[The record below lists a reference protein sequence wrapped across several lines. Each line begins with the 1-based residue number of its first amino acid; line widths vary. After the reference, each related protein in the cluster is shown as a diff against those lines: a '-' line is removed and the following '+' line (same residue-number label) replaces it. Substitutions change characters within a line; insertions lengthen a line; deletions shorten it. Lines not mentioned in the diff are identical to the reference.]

1 MKKKMIKV
9 EKNIAGRPLK
19 IESGQ
24 IARQAG
30 GSVMISYGETLI
42 LATVCCS
49 NEPRE
54 GIDFLPMQ
62 VEYREKHYAGGK
74 IPGGFFKRE
83 AKPTDAEVLTSRLT
97 DRPIRPLIPKN
108 YRHELQIMLTT
119 MSYDGINT
127 PDVVAAIGASA
138 ALLLSPVP
146 FDGPIA
152 SVKVGL
158 IDGEYVLN
166 PTFEQMESSNL
177 DLMVTGKKDKICMI
191 EGGSNFV
198 PEKTILEALD
208 VAMEGINDIVDLQM
222 EFSEHFDNSYEIVDT
237 KIITDEIEKSL
248 DDAYSAKIEKIFE
261 LDTKQARDDEYNAI
275 EKEALD
281 PFVEDEVM
289 YPEVKSHI
297 KNMFKNAVRK
307 TVLDKKVRVDGRGLE
322 DIRDISIVPTILPR
336 VHGSALFT
344 RGETQSIAALTLGS
358 SRDEQIIDSMSS
370 DYKKSFLLHYNFP
383 PYCVGETGRIGFT
396 NRREIGHGHLAER
409 SLKPILPSMEEFPY
423 TIRIVSEITESN
435 GSSSM
440 ASVCGG
446 SLAMMNAGVPI
457 KSHVAGIA
465 MGLIMEDED
474 NYAVLS
480 DILGTEDFL
489 GDMDFKVAG
498 TKDGISAIQL
508 DLKVPGLSM
517 DVLSNALEQAN
528 KGRLHILDEMNK
540 AIDKPNEISQ
550 YAPQIESFQIPK
562 DKIGALIGP
571 GGKNIKALQEGAECV
586 INIDDDGTVSVSAE
600 DKAKLDNAISQIKAV
615 VLDPE
620 VGTVFD
626 GKVTKILDFGAFVEF
641 APGREG
647 LVHISHLAWERVNK
661 VEDVLSEGD
670 KVKIKL
676 FEIDKQGR
684 LNFSIKLLTEKP
696 E

>member
-1 MKKKMIKV
+1 MIKV
-9 EKNIAGRPLK
+9 EKNIAGRLLK

-30 GSVMISYGETLI
+30 GSVFISYGDTAI

-49 NEPRE
+49 SEPRE

-119 MSYDGINT
+119 MSYDGVNT

-166 PTFEQMESSNL
+166 PTHEQMESSDL
-177 DLMVTGKKDKICMI
+177 DLMGTGKKDKICMI

-237 KIITDEIEKSL
+237 KILSDEIEKSL
-248 DDAYSAKIEKIFE
+248 DDAYAGKIEKIF
-261 LDTKQARDDEYNAI
+261 DMDSKQARDDEYNAI
-275 EKEALD
+275 AKEASE
-281 PFVEDEVM
+281 PFVDDEVI
-289 YPEVKSHI
+289 YPEVKNHI

-322 DIRDISIVPTILPR
+322 DVRDINIVPSILPR

-358 SRDEQIIDSMSS
+358 SRDEQIIDSMAS

-409 SLKPILPSMEEFPY
+409 SLKPILPSSEEFPY
-423 TIRIVSEITESN
+423 TVRIVSEITESN

-457 KSHVAGIA
+457 KEHVAGIA
-465 MGLIMEDED
+465 MGLITDGE

-480 DILGTEDFL
+480 DILGTEDFY

-540 AIDKPNEISQ
+540 AISAPNALSP
-550 YAPQIESFQIPK
+550 YAPQIESFKIDK
-562 DKIGALIGP
+562 EKIGALIGP

-586 INIDDDGTVSVSAE
+586 INIEDDGTVSVSAA
-600 DKAKLDNAISQIKAV
+600 DKEALDNAIVQIKAV
-615 VLDPE
+615 TQDPE
-620 VGTVFD
+620 VGSVFD

-647 LVHISHLAWERVNK
+647 LVHISQLAWERVNK
-661 VEDVLSEGD
+661 VEDVLSVGD
-670 KVKIKL
+670 AVKIKL

-684 LNFSIKLLTEKP
+684 LNFSMKLLTDKP
-696 E
+696 K

>member
-1 MKKKMIKV
+1 MIKV

-30 GSVMISYGETLI
+30 GSIFISYGETAI

-49 NEPRE
+49 SEPRE

-119 MSYDGINT
+119 MSYDGVNT

-166 PTFEQMESSNL
+166 PTHEQMESSDL

-198 PEKTILEALD
+198 PEKTILKALD
-208 VAMEGINDIVDLQM
+208 VAMDGINDIVDLQM
-222 EFSEHFDNSYEIVDT
+222 EFSEHFDNSYEVIDT
-237 KIITDEIEKSL
+237 KVITEDVEKSL
-248 DDAYSAKIEKIFE
+248 DDAYLSKMEKIFD
-261 LDTKQARDDEYNAI
+261 LDTKQARDDEFNAI
-275 EKEALD
+275 EKEALE
-281 PFVEDEVM
+281 PYLEDEEM
-289 YPEVKSHI
+289 YPEVKNHI
-297 KNMFKNAVRK
+297 KNMFKNTVRK

-322 DIRDISIVPTILPR
+322 DIRDISVVESILPR

-358 SRDEQIIDSMSS
+358 SRDEQIIDSMAS

-383 PYCVGETGRIGFT
+383 PYCVGEVGRIGFT

-409 SLKPILPSMEEFPY
+409 SLKPILPSSDEFPY
-423 TIRIVSEITESN
+423 TVRIVSEITESN

-457 KSHVAGIA
+457 KEHVAGIA
-465 MGLIMEDED
+465 MGLIMEDDD

-528 KGRLHILDEMNK
+528 KGRLHILGEMNK
-540 AIDKPNEISQ
+540 AIDKPNALSP
-550 YAPQIESFQIPK
+550 YAPQIESFKIDK

-571 GGKNIKALQEGAECV
+571 GGKNIKALQENAECV
-586 INIDDDGTVSVSAE
+586 INIEDDGTVSVSAE
-600 DKAKLDNAISQIKAV
+600 NKAKLDIAISQIKAV
-615 VLDPE
+615 VQDPE

-647 LVHISHLAWERVNK
+647 LVHISQLAWERVNK

-670 KVKIKL
+670 EVKIKL

>member
-1 MKKKMIKV
+1 MIKV

-30 GSVMISYGETLI
+30 GSVLISYGETSI

-49 NEPRE
+49 SEPRE
-54 GIDFLPMQ
+54 GVDFLPLQ

-97 DRPIRPLIPKN
+97 DRPIRPLIPKG
-108 YRHELQIMLTT
+108 YYHEIQLMLTT
-119 MSYDGINT
+119 MSYDHENT
-127 PDVVAAIGASA
+127 PDVMAAIGASA

-152 SVKVGL
+152 SVKIGL

-166 PTFEQMESSNL
+166 PTAEQMQSSDL

-198 PEKTILEALD
+198 PEKTILEALE
-208 VAMEGINDIVDLQM
+208 VALEGINDIVDLQM
-222 EFSEHFDNSYEIVDT
+222 EFSEHFDNSYEMTESKVLS
-237 KIITDEIEKSL
+237 DEIENKL
-248 DDAYSAKIEKIFE
+248 NEEYSSKIDE
-261 LDTKQARDDEYNAI
+261 LFDIGTKQERDDKYNEI
-275 EKEALD
+275 VKEASQ
-281 PFVEDEVM
+281 PFEEDEVLL
-289 YPEVKSHI
+289 PEVKAHM
-297 KNMFKNAVRK
+297 KLMFKNAVRK
-307 TVLDKKVRVDGRGLE
+307 TVLNKKVRVDGRGPE
-322 DIRDISIVPTILPR
+322 DIRDITIVPSLLPR
-336 VHGSALFT
+336 VHGSVLFT
-344 RGETQSIAALTLGS
+344 RGETQAIATTTLGS
-358 SRDEQIIDSMSS
+358 SRDEQIIDSMGEDS
-370 DYKKSFLLHYNFP
+370 KKSFMLHYNFP
-383 PYCVGETGRIGFT
+383 PYSVGEVGRIGFT
-396 NRREIGHGHLAER
+396 NRREVGHGHLAER
-409 SLKPILPSMEEFPY
+409 SLKPILPSNEEFPY
-423 TIRIVSEITESN
+423 TVRIVSEITESN

-446 SLAMMNAGVPI
+446 SLALMCAGVPI
-457 KSHVAGIA
+457 KEHVAGIA
-465 MGLIMEDED
+465 MGLITDGE

-480 DILGTEDFL
+480 DILGTEDFY

-540 AIDKPNEISQ
+540 AVDKPYPLSPF
-550 YAPQIESFQIPK
+550 APQIESFPIDK
-562 DKIGALIGP
+562 EKIGALIGP
-571 GGKNIKALQEGAECV
+571 GGKNIKALQEKADCV
-586 INIDDDGTVSVSAE
+586 VNIDDDGLVSVSAS
-600 DKAKLDNAISQIKAV
+600 DKEKLDNAISMIKAV
-615 VLDPE
+615 VQDPE

-647 LVHISHLAWERVNK
+647 LVHISQIAWERVNK
-661 VEDVLSEGD
+661 VDDVLSVGD
-670 KVKIKL
+670 EVKIKL

-696 E
+696 EK

>member
-49 NEPRE
+49 SEPRE

-119 MSYDGINT
+119 MSYDGTNT

-208 VAMEGINDIVDLQM
+208 VAMEGINEIVDLQM
-222 EFSEHFDNSYEIVDT
+222 EFSDHFDNSYEILDT
-237 KIITDEIEKSL
+237 KILTDELEKSL
-248 DDAYSAKIEKIFE
+248 EENYSEKIEKIFE
-261 LDTKQARDDEYNAI
+261 LDTKQARDDEFNAI
-275 EKEALD
+275 QKNALE
-281 PFVEDEVM
+281 PFVEDEVL
-289 YPEVKSHI
+289 YPEVKSYI
-297 KNMFKNAVRK
+297 KNMFKKTVRK

-322 DIRDISIVPTILPR
+322 DIRDINIVPSILPR

-358 SRDEQIIDSMSS
+358 SRDEQIIDSMAS

-409 SLKPILPSMEEFPY
+409 SLKPILPSLEEFPY

-457 KSHVAGIA
+457 KGHVAGIA
-465 MGLIMEDED
+465 MGLIMDDED

-540 AIDKPNEISQ
+540 AIDKPNALSP

-571 GGKNIKALQEGAECV
+571 GGKNIKALQENTGCV

-600 DKAKLDNAISQIKAV
+600 DKAKLDNAITQIKAV

>member
-1 MKKKMIKV
+1 MIKV

-30 GSVMISYGETLI
+30 GSVFITYGETAI

-49 NEPRE
+49 SEPRE

-208 VAMEGINDIVDLQM
+208 VAMDGINDIVDLQM

-237 KIITDEIEKSL
+237 KIITEEIENSL

-275 EKEALD
+275 EKEALE

-289 YPEVKSHI
+289 YPEVKTHM

-358 SRDEQIIDSMSS
+358 SRDEQIIDSMAS

-409 SLKPILPSMEEFPY
+409 SLKPILPSSEEFPY

-457 KSHVAGIA
+457 KGHVAGIA
-465 MGLIMEDED
+465 MGLIMEDEN

-540 AIDKPNEISQ
+540 AIDKPNALSP

-586 INIDDDGTVSVSAE
+586 INIEDDGTVSVSAE

>member
-1 MKKKMIKV
+1 MIKV

-30 GSVMISYGETLI
+30 GSVFISYGETAI

-49 NEPRE
+49 SEPRE

-119 MSYDGINT
+119 MSYDGVNT

-166 PTFEQMESSNL
+166 PTHEQMESSDL

-208 VAMEGINDIVDLQM
+208 VAMDGINDIVDLQM

-237 KIITDEIEKSL
+237 KVITEDVEKSL
-248 DDAYSAKIEKIFE
+248 DDAYLSKMEKIFD
-261 LDTKQARDDEYNAI
+261 LDTKQARDDEFNAI
-275 EKEALD
+275 EKEALE
-281 PFVEDEVM
+281 PYIEDEEM
-289 YPEVKSHI
+289 YPEVKNHI
-297 KNMFKNAVRK
+297 KNMFKNTVRK

-322 DIRDISIVPTILPR
+322 DIRDISVVESILPR

-358 SRDEQIIDSMSS
+358 SRDEQIIDSMAS

-409 SLKPILPSMEEFPY
+409 SLKPILPSSEEFPY
-423 TIRIVSEITESN
+423 TVRIVSEITESN

-457 KSHVAGIA
+457 KEHVAGIA
-465 MGLIMEDED
+465 MGLIMEDDD

-528 KGRLHILDEMNK
+528 KGRLHILGEMNK
-540 AIDKPNEISQ
+540 AIDKPNALSP
-550 YAPQIESFQIPK
+550 YAPQIESFKIDK

-571 GGKNIKALQEGAECV
+571 GGKNIKALQENAECV
-586 INIDDDGTVSVSAE
+586 INIEDDGTVSVSAE
-600 DKAKLDNAISQIKAV
+600 NKEKLDNAISQIKAV
-615 VLDPE
+615 VQDPE

-647 LVHISHLAWERVNK
+647 LVHISQLAWERVNK
-661 VEDVLSEGD
+661 VEAVLSVGD
-670 KVKIKL
+670 EVKIKL

>member
-1 MKKKMIKV
+1 MIKV

-30 GSVMISYGETLI
+30 GSVLISYGETSI

-49 NEPRE
+49 SEPRE
-54 GIDFLPMQ
+54 GVDFLPLQ

-97 DRPIRPLIPKN
+97 DRPIRPLIPKG
-108 YRHELQIMLTT
+108 YYHEIQLMLTT
-119 MSYDGINT
+119 MSYDHENT
-127 PDVVAAIGASA
+127 PDVMAAIGASA

-152 SVKVGL
+152 SVKIGL

-166 PTFEQMESSNL
+166 PTAEQMQSSDL

-198 PEKTILEALD
+198 PEKAILEALE
-208 VAMEGINDIVDLQM
+208 VALEGINDIVDLQM
-222 EFSEHFDNSYEIVDT
+222 EFSEHFDNSYEMTESKVLS
-237 KIITDEIEKSL
+237 DEIENKL
-248 DDAYSAKIEKIFE
+248 NEEYSSKIDE
-261 LDTKQARDDEYNAI
+261 LFDIGTKQERDDKYNEI
-275 EKEALD
+275 VKEASQ
-281 PFVEDEVM
+281 PFEEDEVLL
-289 YPEVKSHI
+289 PEVKAHM
-297 KNMFKNAVRK
+297 KLMFKNAVRK
-307 TVLDKKVRVDGRGLE
+307 TVLDKKVRVDGRGPE
-322 DIRDISIVPTILPR
+322 DIRDITIVPSLLPR
-336 VHGSALFT
+336 VHGSVLFT
-344 RGETQSIAALTLGS
+344 RGETQAIATTTLGS
-358 SRDEQIIDSMSS
+358 SRDEQIIDSMGEDS
-370 DYKKSFLLHYNFP
+370 KKSFMLHYNFP
-383 PYCVGETGRIGFT
+383 PYSVGEVGRIGFT
-396 NRREIGHGHLAER
+396 NRREVGHGHLAER
-409 SLKPILPSMEEFPY
+409 SLKPILPSNEEFPY
-423 TIRIVSEITESN
+423 TVRIVSEITESN

-446 SLAMMNAGVPI
+446 SLALMCAGVPI
-457 KSHVAGIA
+457 KEHVAGIA
-465 MGLIMEDED
+465 MGLITDGE

-480 DILGTEDFL
+480 DILGTEDFY

-540 AIDKPNEISQ
+540 AVDKPYPLSPF
-550 YAPQIESFQIPK
+550 APQIESFPIDK
-562 DKIGALIGP
+562 EKIGALIGP
-571 GGKNIKALQEGAECV
+571 GGKNIKALQEKADCV
-586 INIDDDGTVSVSAE
+586 VNIDDDGLVSVSAS
-600 DKAKLDNAISQIKAV
+600 DKEKLDNAISMIKAV
-615 VLDPE
+615 VQDPE

-647 LVHISHLAWERVNK
+647 LVHISQIAWERVNK
-661 VEDVLSEGD
+661 VDDVLSVGD
-670 KVKIKL
+670 EVKIKL

-696 E
+696 EK

>member
-1 MKKKMIKV
+1 MIKV
-9 EKNIAGRPLK
+9 EKNIAGRPLR

-30 GSVMISYGETLI
+30 GSVFISYGETAI

-49 NEPRE
+49 SEPRE

-119 MSYDGINT
+119 MSYDGVNT

-166 PTFEQMESSNL
+166 PTHEQMESSDL

-222 EFSEHFDNSYEIVDT
+222 EFSEYFDNSYEVVET
-237 KIITDEIEKSL
+237 KVLTDDVEKQL
-248 DDAYSAKIEKIFE
+248 NDAYEGKMEKIFD

-275 EKEALD
+275 EKEALE
-281 PFVEDEVM
+281 PFVDDELM

-307 TVLDKKVRVDGRGLE
+307 TVLDKKVRVDGRGLA
-322 DIRDISIVPTILPR
+322 DVRQISIVPSLLPR

-344 RGETQSIAALTLGS
+344 RGETQAIAALTLGS
-358 SRDEQIIDSMSS
+358 SRDEQIIDSMAS

-409 SLKPILPSMEEFPY
+409 SLKPILPSSEKFPY
-423 TIRIVSEITESN
+423 TVRIVSEITESN

-457 KSHVAGIA
+457 KEHVAGIA
-465 MGLIMEDED
+465 MGLIMDGD

-498 TKDGISAIQL
+498 TRDGISAIQL
-508 DLKVPGLSM
+508 DLKVPGLPM
-517 DVLSNALEQAN
+517 DILKNALGQAN
-528 KGRLHILDEMNK
+528 EGRLHILDEMNK
-540 AIDKPNEISQ
+540 AIDKPNALSPH
-550 YAPQIESFQIPK
+550 APQIESFQIPK

-600 DKAKLDNAISQIKAV
+600 DKAKLDNAITQIKAV

-626 GKVTKILDFGAFVEF
+626 GKVTKLLDFGAFVEF

-647 LVHISHLAWERVNK
+647 LVHISQLAWERVNK
-661 VEDVLSEGD
+661 VEDVLSVGD
-670 KVKIKL
+670 EVKIKL

-684 LNFSIKLLTEKP
+684 LNFSIKLLTDKP
-696 E
+696 EK

>member
-1 MKKKMIKV
+1 MIKV
-9 EKNIAGRPLK
+9 EKNIAGRPLR

-30 GSVMISYGETLI
+30 GSVFISYGETAI

-49 NEPRE
+49 SEPRE

-119 MSYDGINT
+119 MSYDGVNT

-158 IDGEYVLN
+158 IEGEYVLN
-166 PTFEQMESSNL
+166 PTHEQMESSDL

-222 EFSEHFDNSYEIVDT
+222 EFSEHFDNSYEVVET
-237 KIITDEIEKSL
+237 KVLTDDVEKQL
-248 DDAYSAKIEKIFE
+248 NDAYAGKMEKIFD
-261 LDTKQARDDEYNAI
+261 LDTKQARDDEYNVI
-275 EKEALD
+275 EKEALE
-281 PFVEDEVM
+281 PFVDDEVM

-307 TVLDKKVRVDGRGLE
+307 TVLDKKVRVDGRGLA
-322 DIRDISIVPTILPR
+322 DVRQISIVPSLLPR

-344 RGETQSIAALTLGS
+344 RGETQAIAALTLGS
-358 SRDEQIIDSMSS
+358 SRDEQIIDSMAS

-409 SLKPILPSMEEFPY
+409 SLKPILPSSEKFPY
-423 TIRIVSEITESN
+423 TVRIVSEITESN

-457 KSHVAGIA
+457 KEHVAGIA
-465 MGLIMEDED
+465 MGLIMDGD

-498 TKDGISAIQL
+498 TRDGISAIQL
-508 DLKVPGLSM
+508 DLKVPGLPM
-517 DVLSNALEQAN
+517 DILTNALGQAN
-528 KGRLHILDEMNK
+528 EGRLHILDEMNK
-540 AIDKPNEISQ
+540 AIDKPNALSPH
-550 YAPQIESFQIPK
+550 APQIESFQIPK

-600 DKAKLDNAISQIKAV
+600 DKAKLDNAITQIKAV

-626 GKVTKILDFGAFVEF
+626 GKVTKLLDFGAFVEF

-647 LVHISHLAWERVNK
+647 LVHISQLAWERVNK
-661 VEDVLSEGD
+661 VEDVLSVGD
-670 KVKIKL
+670 EVKIKL

-684 LNFSIKLLTEKP
+684 LNFSIKLLTDKP
-696 E
+696 EK

>member
-1 MKKKMIKV
+1 MIKV

-30 GSVMISYGETLI
+30 GSVLISYGETSI

-49 NEPRE
+49 SEPRE
-54 GIDFLPMQ
+54 GVDFLPLQ

-97 DRPIRPLIPKN
+97 DRPIRPLIPKG
-108 YRHELQIMLTT
+108 YYHEIQLMLTT
-119 MSYDGINT
+119 MSYDHENT
-127 PDVVAAIGASA
+127 PDVMAAIGASA

-152 SVKVGL
+152 SVKIGL

-166 PTFEQMESSNL
+166 PTAEQMQSSDL

-198 PEKTILEALD
+198 PEKTILEALE
-208 VAMEGINDIVDLQM
+208 VALEGINDIVDLQM
-222 EFSEHFDNSYEIVDT
+222 EFSEHFDNSYEMTESKVLS
-237 KIITDEIEKSL
+237 DEIESKL
-248 DDAYSAKIEKIFE
+248 NEEYSSKIDE
-261 LDTKQARDDEYNAI
+261 LFDIGTKQERDDKYNEI
-275 EKEALD
+275 VKEASQ
-281 PFVEDEVM
+281 PFEEDEVLL
-289 YPEVKSHI
+289 PEVKAHM
-297 KNMFKNAVRK
+297 KLMFKNAVRK
-307 TVLDKKVRVDGRGLE
+307 TVLDRKVRVDGRGPE
-322 DIRDISIVPTILPR
+322 DIRDITIVPSLLPR
-336 VHGSALFT
+336 VHGSVLFT
-344 RGETQSIAALTLGS
+344 RGETQAIATTTLGS
-358 SRDEQIIDSMSS
+358 SRDEQIIDSMGEDS
-370 DYKKSFLLHYNFP
+370 KKSFMLHYNFP
-383 PYCVGETGRIGFT
+383 PYSVGEVGRIGFT
-396 NRREIGHGHLAER
+396 NRREVGHGHLAER
-409 SLKPILPSMEEFPY
+409 SLKPILPSNEEFPY
-423 TIRIVSEITESN
+423 TVRIVSEITESN

-446 SLAMMNAGVPI
+446 SLALMCAGVPI
-457 KSHVAGIA
+457 KEHVAGIA
-465 MGLIMEDED
+465 MGLITDGE

-480 DILGTEDFL
+480 DILGTEDFY

-540 AIDKPNEISQ
+540 AVDKPYPLSPF
-550 YAPQIESFQIPK
+550 APQIESFPIDK
-562 DKIGALIGP
+562 EKIGALIGP
-571 GGKNIKALQEGAECV
+571 GGKNIKALQEKADCV
-586 INIDDDGTVSVSAE
+586 INIDDDGLVSVSAS
-600 DKAKLDNAISQIKAV
+600 DKEKLDNAISMIKAV
-615 VLDPE
+615 VQDPE

-647 LVHISHLAWERVNK
+647 LVHISQIAWERVNK
-661 VEDVLSEGD
+661 VDDVLSVGD
-670 KVKIKL
+670 EVKIKL

-696 E
+696 EK

>member
-1 MKKKMIKV
+1 MIKV
-9 EKNIAGRPLK
+9 EKNIAGRTLK

-30 GSVMISYGETLI
+30 GSVFISYGETAI

-49 NEPRE
+49 SEPRE

-119 MSYDGINT
+119 MSYDGVNT

-158 IDGEYVLN
+158 IDGKYVLN
-166 PTFEQMESSNL
+166 PTHEQMESSDL

-208 VAMEGINDIVDLQM
+208 VAMDGINDIVDLQM
-222 EFSEHFDNSYEIVDT
+222 EFSDHFDNSYEIVDT
-237 KIITDEIEKSL
+237 KVLSEDTEKSL
-248 DDAYSAKIEKIFE
+248 DDVYLSKMEKIFD
-261 LDTKQARDDEYNAI
+261 LDTKQARDEEFNAI
-275 EKEALD
+275 EKEALE
-281 PFVEDEVM
+281 PYLEDEEM
-289 YPEVKSHI
+289 YPEVKNHI
-297 KNMFKNAVRK
+297 KNMFKNTVRK

-322 DIRDISIVPTILPR
+322 DIRDISVVESILPR

-358 SRDEQIIDSMSS
+358 SRDEQIIDSMAS

-409 SLKPILPSMEEFPY
+409 SLKPILPSSEEFPY
-423 TIRIVSEITESN
+423 TVRIVSEITESN

-457 KSHVAGIA
+457 KEHVAGIA

-517 DVLSNALEQAN
+517 DVLSNALKQAN
-528 KGRLHILDEMNK
+528 KGRLHILGEMNK
-540 AIDKPNEISQ
+540 AIDKPNALSP
-550 YAPQIESFQIPK
+550 YAPQIESFKIDK

-571 GGKNIKALQEGAECV
+571 GGKNIKALQESAECV
-586 INIDDDGTVSVSAE
+586 INIEDDGTVSVSAE
-600 DKAKLDNAISQIKAV
+600 NKAKLDNAITQIKAV
-615 VLDPE
+615 VQDPE

-626 GKVTKILDFGAFVEF
+626 GRVTKILDFGAFVEF

-647 LVHISHLAWERVNK
+647 LVHISQLAWERVNK

-670 KVKIKL
+670 EVKIKL

-696 E
+696 K

>member
-1 MKKKMIKV
+1 MIKV

-30 GSVMISYGETLI
+30 GSVFISYGETAI

-49 NEPRE
+49 SEPRE

-119 MSYDGINT
+119 MSYDGVNT

-166 PTFEQMESSNL
+166 PTHEQMESSDL

-208 VAMEGINDIVDLQM
+208 VAMDGINDIVDLQM
-222 EFSEHFDNSYEIVDT
+222 EFSEHFDNSYEIIDT
-237 KIITDEIEKSL
+237 KVITEDIEKSL
-248 DDAYSAKIEKIFE
+248 DDAYLSKMEKIFD
-261 LDTKQARDDEYNAI
+261 LDTKQARDDEFNAI
-275 EKEALD
+275 EKEALESYL
-281 PFVEDEVM
+281 EDEEM
-289 YPEVKSHI
+289 YPEVKNHI
-297 KNMFKNAVRK
+297 KNMFKNTVRK

-322 DIRDISIVPTILPR
+322 DIRDISVVESILPR

-358 SRDEQIIDSMSS
+358 SRDEQIIDSMAS

-409 SLKPILPSMEEFPY
+409 SLKPILPSSEEFPY

-457 KSHVAGIA
+457 KEHVAGIA
-465 MGLIMEDED
+465 MGLIMEDDD

-528 KGRLHILDEMNK
+528 KGRLHILGEMNK
-540 AIDKPNEISQ
+540 AIDKPNALSQ
-550 YAPQIESFQIPK
+550 YAPQIESFKIDK

-571 GGKNIKALQEGAECV
+571 GGKNIKALQENAECV
-586 INIDDDGTVSVSAE
+586 INIEDDGTVSVSAE
-600 DKAKLDNAISQIKAV
+600 NKAKLDNAISQIKAV
-615 VLDPE
+615 VQDPE

-647 LVHISHLAWERVNK
+647 LVHISQLAWERVNK
-661 VEDVLSEGD
+661 VDDVLSVGD
-670 KVKIKL
+670 EVKIKL

>member
-1 MKKKMIKV
+1 MIKV
-9 EKNIAGRPLK
+9 EKNIAGRLLK

-30 GSVMISYGETLI
+30 GSVFISYGDTAI

-49 NEPRE
+49 SEPRE

-119 MSYDGINT
+119 MSYDGVNT

-166 PTFEQMESSNL
+166 PTHEQMESSDL

-222 EFSEHFDNSYEIVDT
+222 EFSEHFDNSYEVVET
-237 KIITDEIEKSL
+237 KILSDEIEKSL
-248 DDAYSAKIEKIFE
+248 EDAYAGKIEKIF
-261 LDTKQARDDEYNAI
+261 DIDSKQARDDEYDAI
-275 EKEALD
+275 VKEASE
-281 PFVEDEVM
+281 PFVDDEVM
-289 YPEVKSHI
+289 YPEVKNHI
-297 KNMFKNAVRK
+297 KIMFKNAVRK

-322 DIRDISIVPTILPR
+322 DIRDISIVPSILPR

-358 SRDEQIIDSMSS
+358 SRDEQIIDSMAS

-409 SLKPILPSMEEFPY
+409 SLKPILPSSEEFPY
-423 TIRIVSEITESN
+423 TVRIVSEITESN

-457 KSHVAGIA
+457 KEHVAGIA
-465 MGLIMEDED
+465 MGLIMDGD

-540 AIDKPNEISQ
+540 AISTPNALSP
-550 YAPQIESFQIPK
+550 YAPQIESFKIDK
-562 DKIGALIGP
+562 EKIGALIGP
-571 GGKNIKALQEGAECV
+571 GGKNIKALQENAECV
-586 INIDDDGTVSVSAE
+586 INIEDDGTVSVSAA
-600 DKAKLDNAISQIKAV
+600 DKEALDNAISQIKAV
-615 VLDPE
+615 TQDPE
-620 VGTVFD
+620 VGSVFD

-647 LVHISHLAWERVNK
+647 LVHISQLAWERVNK
-661 VEDVLSEGD
+661 VSDVLSVGD
-670 KVKIKL
+670 AVKIKL

-684 LNFSIKLLTEKP
+684 LNFSMKLLMDKP

>member
-1 MKKKMIKV
+1 MIKV

-30 GSVMISYGETLI
+30 GSVFITYGETAI

-49 NEPRE
+49 SEPRE

-119 MSYDGINT
+119 MSYDGVNT

-158 IDGEYVLN
+158 VDGEYVLN
-166 PTFEQMESSNL
+166 PTHEQMESSDL

-222 EFSEHFDNSYEIVDT
+222 EFSEHFDNSYEVVET
-237 KIITDEIEKSL
+237 KVLTDEVEKSL
-248 DDAYSAKIEKIFE
+248 NDSYASKMEKIFD

-275 EKEALD
+275 EKEALE
-281 PFVEDEVM
+281 PFVDDEVM

-307 TVLDKKVRVDGRGLE
+307 TVLDKKVRVDGRGLA
-322 DIRDISIVPTILPR
+322 DVRQISIVPSLLPR

-344 RGETQSIAALTLGS
+344 RGETQAIAALTLGS
-358 SRDEQIIDSMSS
+358 SRDEQIIDSMAS

-409 SLKPILPSMEEFPY
+409 SLKPILPSSEEFPY
-423 TIRIVSEITESN
+423 TVRIVSEITESN

-457 KSHVAGIA
+457 KEHVAGIA
-465 MGLIMEDED
+465 MGLIMDGD

-498 TKDGISAIQL
+498 TRDGISAIQL
-508 DLKVPGLSM
+508 DLKVPGLPM
-517 DVLSNALEQAN
+517 DILTNALEQAN
-528 KGRLHILDEMNK
+528 EGRLHILDEMNK
-540 AIDKPNEISQ
+540 AIDKPNALSPH
-550 YAPQIESFQIPK
+550 APQIESFQIPK

-600 DKAKLDNAISQIKAV
+600 DKAKLDNAITQIKAV

-661 VEDVLSEGD
+661 VEDVLSQGD

>member
-1 MKKKMIKV
+1 MIKV

-30 GSVMISYGETLI
+30 GSVLISYGETSI

-49 NEPRE
+49 SEPRE
-54 GIDFLPMQ
+54 GVDFLPLQ

-97 DRPIRPLIPKN
+97 DRPIRPLIPKG
-108 YRHELQIMLTT
+108 YYHEIQLMLTT
-119 MSYDGINT
+119 MSYDHENT
-127 PDVVAAIGASA
+127 PDVMAAIGASA

-152 SVKVGL
+152 SVKIGL

-166 PTFEQMESSNL
+166 PTAEQMQSSDL

-198 PEKTILEALD
+198 PEKTILEALE
-208 VAMEGINDIVDLQM
+208 VALEGINDIVDLQM
-222 EFSEHFDNSYEIVDT
+222 EFSEHFDNSYEMTESKVLS
-237 KIITDEIEKSL
+237 DEIENKL
-248 DDAYSAKIEKIFE
+248 NEEYSSKIDE
-261 LDTKQARDDEYNAI
+261 LFDIGTKQERDDKYNEI
-275 EKEALD
+275 VKEASE
-281 PFVEDEVM
+281 PFQEDEVLL
-289 YPEVKSHI
+289 PEVKAHM
-297 KNMFKNAVRK
+297 KLMFKNAVRK
-307 TVLDKKVRVDGRGLE
+307 TVLDRKVRVDGRGPE
-322 DIRDISIVPTILPR
+322 DIRDITIVPSLLPR
-336 VHGSALFT
+336 VHGSVLFT
-344 RGETQSIAALTLGS
+344 RGETQAIATTTLGS
-358 SRDEQIIDSMSS
+358 SRDEQIIDSMGEDS
-370 DYKKSFLLHYNFP
+370 KKSFMLHYNFP
-383 PYCVGETGRIGFT
+383 PYSVGEVGRIGFT
-396 NRREIGHGHLAER
+396 NRREVGHGHLAER
-409 SLKPILPSMEEFPY
+409 SLKPILPSNEEFPY
-423 TIRIVSEITESN
+423 TVRIVSEITESN

-446 SLAMMNAGVPI
+446 SLALMCAGVPI
-457 KSHVAGIA
+457 KEHVAGIA
-465 MGLIMEDED
+465 MGLITDGE

-480 DILGTEDFL
+480 DILGTEDFY

-540 AIDKPNEISQ
+540 AVDKPYPLSPF
-550 YAPQIESFQIPK
+550 APQIESFPIDK
-562 DKIGALIGP
+562 EKIGALIGP
-571 GGKNIKALQEGAECV
+571 GGKNIKALQEKADCV
-586 INIDDDGTVSVSAE
+586 INIDDDGLVSVSAS
-600 DKAKLDNAISQIKAV
+600 DKEKLDNAISMIKAV
-615 VLDPE
+615 VQDPE

-647 LVHISHLAWERVNK
+647 LVHISQIAWERVNK
-661 VEDVLSEGD
+661 VDDVLSVGD
-670 KVKIKL
+670 EVKIKL

-696 E
+696 EK

>member
-1 MKKKMIKV
+1 MIKV

-30 GSVMISYGETLI
+30 GSVFISYGETAI

-49 NEPRE
+49 PEPRE

-119 MSYDGINT
+119 MSYDGVNT
-127 PDVVAAIGASA
+127 PDIVAAIGASA

-152 SVKVGL
+152 SVKIGL

-166 PTFEQMESSNL
+166 PTNEQMESSDL
-177 DLMVTGKKDKICMI
+177 DLIVTGKKDKICMI

-208 VAMEGINDIVDLQM
+208 IAMDGINDIVDLQM

-237 KIITDEIEKSL
+237 KVITEAIEKSL
-248 DDAYSAKIEKIFE
+248 DDAYLSKMEKIFD
-261 LDTKQARDDEYNAI
+261 LDTKQERDDEFNVI
-275 EKEALD
+275 EKEALE
-281 PFVEDEVM
+281 PYLEDEEM
-289 YPEVKSHI
+289 YPEVKNYI
-297 KNMFKNAVRK
+297 KNMFKNTVRK

-322 DIRDISIVPTILPR
+322 DIRDISVVESILPR
-336 VHGSALFT
+336 AHGSALFT
-344 RGETQSIAALTLGS
+344 RGETQAIAALTLGS
-358 SRDEQIIDSMSS
+358 SRDEQIIDSMAS

-383 PYCVGETGRIGFT
+383 PYSVGEVGRIGFT

-409 SLKPILPSMEEFPY
+409 SLKPILPSSEEFPY
-423 TIRIVSEITESN
+423 TVRIVSEITESN

-457 KSHVAGIA
+457 KEHVAGIA
-465 MGLIMEDED
+465 MGLIMEDDD

-508 DLKVPGLSM
+508 DLKVPGLPM
-517 DVLSNALEQAN
+517 DILSNALEQAN
-528 KGRLHILDEMNK
+528 KGRLHILGEMNK
-540 AIDKPNEISQ
+540 AIDKPNALSQ
-550 YAPQIESFQIPK
+550 YAPQIESFKIDK

-571 GGKNIKALQEGAECV
+571 GGKNIKALQENAECV
-586 INIDDDGTVSVSAE
+586 INIEDDGTVSVSAE
-600 DKAKLDNAISQIKAV
+600 NKEKLDNAISQIKAV
-615 VLDPE
+615 VQDPE
-620 VGTVFD
+620 VGSVFD

-647 LVHISHLAWERVNK
+647 LVHISQLAWKRVNK
-661 VEDVLSEGD
+661 VEDVLSVGD
-670 KVKIKL
+670 EVKIKL

>member
-1 MKKKMIKV
+1 MIKV

-30 GSVMISYGETLI
+30 GSVLISYGETSI

-49 NEPRE
+49 SEPRE
-54 GIDFLPMQ
+54 GVDFLPLQ

-97 DRPIRPLIPKN
+97 DRPIRPLIPKG
-108 YRHELQIMLTT
+108 YYHEIQLMLTT
-119 MSYDGINT
+119 MSYDHENT
-127 PDVVAAIGASA
+127 PDVMAAIGASA

-152 SVKVGL
+152 SVKIGL

-166 PTFEQMESSNL
+166 PTAEQMQSSDL

-198 PEKTILEALD
+198 PEKTILEALE
-208 VAMEGINDIVDLQM
+208 VALEGINDIVDLQM
-222 EFSEHFDNSYEIVDT
+222 EFSEHFDNSYEMTESKVLSDEVENKLNEEYSS
-237 KIITDEIEKSL
+237 KIDELFDIG
-248 DDAYSAKIEKIFE
+248 
-261 LDTKQARDDEYNAI
+261 TKQERDDKYNEI
-275 EKEALD
+275 VKEASQ
-281 PFVEDEVM
+281 PFEEDEVLL
-289 YPEVKSHI
+289 PEVKAHM
-297 KNMFKNAVRK
+297 KLMFKNAVRK
-307 TVLDKKVRVDGRGLE
+307 TVLDKKVRVDGRGPE
-322 DIRDISIVPTILPR
+322 DIRDITIVPSLLPR
-336 VHGSALFT
+336 VHGSVLFT
-344 RGETQSIAALTLGS
+344 RGETQAIATTTLGS
-358 SRDEQIIDSMSS
+358 SRDEQIIDSMGEDS
-370 DYKKSFLLHYNFP
+370 KKSFMLHYNFP
-383 PYCVGETGRIGFT
+383 PYSVGEVGRIGFT
-396 NRREIGHGHLAER
+396 NRREVGHGHLAER
-409 SLKPILPSMEEFPY
+409 SLKPILPSNEEFPY
-423 TIRIVSEITESN
+423 TFRIVSEITESN

-446 SLAMMNAGVPI
+446 SLALMCAGVPI
-457 KSHVAGIA
+457 KEHVAGIA
-465 MGLIMEDED
+465 MGLITDGE

-480 DILGTEDFL
+480 DILGTEDFY

-540 AIDKPNEISQ
+540 AVDKPYPLSPF
-550 YAPQIESFQIPK
+550 APQIESFPIDK
-562 DKIGALIGP
+562 EKIGALIGP
-571 GGKNIKALQEGAECV
+571 GGKNIKALQEKADCV
-586 INIDDDGTVSVSAE
+586 INIDDDGLVSVSAS
-600 DKAKLDNAISQIKAV
+600 DKEKLDNAISMIKAV
-615 VLDPE
+615 VQDPE

-647 LVHISHLAWERVNK
+647 LVHISQIAWERVNK
-661 VEDVLSEGD
+661 VDDVLSVGD
-670 KVKIKL
+670 EVKIKL

-696 E
+696 EK

>member
-1 MKKKMIKV
+1 MIKV

-30 GSVMISYGETLI
+30 GSVLISYGETSI

-49 NEPRE
+49 SEPRE
-54 GIDFLPMQ
+54 GVDFLPLQ

-97 DRPIRPLIPKN
+97 DRPIRPLIPKG
-108 YRHELQIMLTT
+108 YYHEIQLMLTT
-119 MSYDGINT
+119 MSYDHENT
-127 PDVVAAIGASA
+127 PDVMAAIGASA

-152 SVKVGL
+152 SVKIGL

-166 PTFEQMESSNL
+166 PTAEQMQSSDL

-198 PEKTILEALD
+198 PEKTILEALE
-208 VAMEGINDIVDLQM
+208 VALEGINDIVDLQM
-222 EFSEHFDNSYEIVDT
+222 EFSEHFDNSYEMTESKVLS
-237 KIITDEIEKSL
+237 DEIENKL
-248 DDAYSAKIEKIFE
+248 NEEYSSKIDE
-261 LDTKQARDDEYNAI
+261 LFDIGTKQERDDKYNEI
-275 EKEALD
+275 VKEASQ
-281 PFVEDEVM
+281 PFEEDEVLL
-289 YPEVKSHI
+289 PEVKAYM
-297 KNMFKNAVRK
+297 KLMFKNAVRK
-307 TVLDKKVRVDGRGLE
+307 TVLDKKVRVDGRGPE
-322 DIRDISIVPTILPR
+322 DIRDITIVPSLLPR
-336 VHGSALFT
+336 VHGSVLFT
-344 RGETQSIAALTLGS
+344 RGETQAIATTTLGS
-358 SRDEQIIDSMSS
+358 SRDEQIIDSMGEDS
-370 DYKKSFLLHYNFP
+370 KKSFMLHYNFP
-383 PYCVGETGRIGFT
+383 PYSVGEVGRIGFT
-396 NRREIGHGHLAER
+396 NRREVGHGHLAER
-409 SLKPILPSMEEFPY
+409 SLKPILPSNEEFPY
-423 TIRIVSEITESN
+423 TVRIVSEITESN

-446 SLAMMNAGVPI
+446 SLALMCAGVPI
-457 KSHVAGIA
+457 KEHVAGIA
-465 MGLIMEDED
+465 MGLITDGE

-480 DILGTEDFL
+480 DILGTEDFY

-540 AIDKPNEISQ
+540 AVDKPYPLSPF
-550 YAPQIESFQIPK
+550 APQIESFPIDK
-562 DKIGALIGP
+562 EKIGALIGP
-571 GGKNIKALQEGAECV
+571 GGKNIKALQEKADCV
-586 INIDDDGTVSVSAE
+586 INIDDDGLVSVSAS
-600 DKAKLDNAISQIKAV
+600 DKEKLDNAISMIKAV
-615 VLDPE
+615 VQDPE

-647 LVHISHLAWERVNK
+647 LVHISQIAWERVNK
-661 VEDVLSEGD
+661 VDDVLSVGD
-670 KVKIKL
+670 EVKIKL

-696 E
+696 EK

>member
-1 MKKKMIKV
+1 MIKV
-9 EKNIAGRPLK
+9 EKNIAGRLLK

-30 GSVMISYGETLI
+30 GSVFISYGDTAM

-49 NEPRE
+49 AEPRE

-108 YRHELQIMLTT
+108 YRNELQIMLTT

-158 IDGEYVLN
+158 IDGEYILN
-166 PTFEQMESSNL
+166 PTNEQMESSDL

-208 VAMEGINDIVDLQM
+208 VAMDGINDIVDLQM

-237 KIITDEIEKSL
+237 SVITEEVTNSLEELYSDKIQKLLDMDSKKAM
-248 DDAYSAKIEKIFE
+248 DDAFNVIA
-261 LDTKQARDDEYNAI
+261 
-275 EKEALD
+275 KEASESYKENEEL
-281 PFVEDEVM
+281 
-289 YPEVKSHI
+289 YPEVKAHI
-297 KNMFKNAVRK
+297 KTMFKNAVRK
-307 TVLDKKVRVDGRGLE
+307 SILDRKVRVDGRGLA
-322 DIRDISIVPTILPR
+322 DVRQISIVPSLLPR

-344 RGETQSIAALTLGS
+344 RGETQAIAALTLGS
-358 SRDEQIIDSMSS
+358 SRDEQIIDSMAS

-409 SLKPILPSMEEFPY
+409 SLKPILPSSEEFPY

-457 KSHVAGIA
+457 KEHVAGIA
-465 MGLIMEDED
+465 MGLIMDGD

-508 DLKVPGLSM
+508 DLKVPGLPM

-528 KGRLHILDEMNK
+528 EGRLHILDEMNK
-540 AIDKPNEISQ
+540 AISTPNALSE
-550 YAPQIESFQIPK
+550 YAPQIESFKIDK
-562 DKIGALIGP
+562 EKIGALIGP
-571 GGKNIKALQEGAECV
+571 GGKNIKAIQERAECV
-586 INIDDDGTVSVSAE
+586 INIEDDGTVSVSAA
-600 DKAKLDNAISQIKAV
+600 DKAALDNAIAQVKAV
-615 VLDPE
+615 TEDPK

-626 GKVTKILDFGAFVEF
+626 GKVTKLMEFGAFVEF

-647 LVHISHLAWERVNK
+647 LVHISQLAWERVNK
-661 VEDVLSEGD
+661 VSDVLSVGD
-670 KVKIKL
+670 AVKIKL

-684 LNFSIKLLTEKP
+684 LNFSMKLLMDKP

>member
-1 MKKKMIKV
+1 MIKV
-9 EKNIAGRPLK
+9 EKNIAGRLLK

-30 GSVMISYGETLI
+30 GSVFISYGDTAM

-49 NEPRE
+49 AEPRE

-108 YRHELQIMLTT
+108 YRNELQIMLTT

-158 IDGEYVLN
+158 IDGEYILN
-166 PTFEQMESSNL
+166 PTNEQMESSDL

-208 VAMEGINDIVDLQM
+208 VAMDGINDIVDLQM

-237 KIITDEIEKSL
+237 SVITEEVTNSLEELYSDKIQKLLDMDSKKAM
-248 DDAYSAKIEKIFE
+248 DDAFNVIA
-261 LDTKQARDDEYNAI
+261 
-275 EKEALD
+275 KEASESYKENEEL
-281 PFVEDEVM
+281 
-289 YPEVKSHI
+289 YPEVKGYI
-297 KNMFKNAVRK
+297 KTMFKNAVRK
-307 TVLDKKVRVDGRGLE
+307 SILDRKVRVDGRGLA
-322 DIRDISIVPTILPR
+322 DVRQISIVPSLLPR

-344 RGETQSIAALTLGS
+344 RGETQAIAALTLGS
-358 SRDEQIIDSMSS
+358 SRDEQIIDSMAS

-409 SLKPILPSMEEFPY
+409 SLKPILPSSEEFPY
-423 TIRIVSEITESN
+423 TVRIVSEITESN

-457 KSHVAGIA
+457 KEHVAGIA
-465 MGLIMEDED
+465 MGLIMDGD

-508 DLKVPGLSM
+508 DLKVPGLPM

-528 KGRLHILDEMNK
+528 EGRLHILDEMNK
-540 AIDKPNEISQ
+540 AISTPNALSE
-550 YAPQIESFQIPK
+550 YAPQIESFKIDK
-562 DKIGALIGP
+562 EKIGALIGP
-571 GGKNIKALQEGAECV
+571 GGKNIKAIQERAECV
-586 INIDDDGTVSVSAE
+586 INIEDDGTVSVSAA
-600 DKAKLDNAISQIKAV
+600 DKAALDNAIAQVKAV
-615 VLDPE
+615 TEDPK

-626 GKVTKILDFGAFVEF
+626 GKVTKLMEFGAFVEF

-647 LVHISHLAWERVNK
+647 LVHISQLAWERVNK
-661 VEDVLSEGD
+661 VSDVLSVGD
-670 KVKIKL
+670 AVKIKL

-684 LNFSIKLLTEKP
+684 LNFSMKLLMDKP

>member
-1 MKKKMIKV
+1 MIKV

-30 GSVMISYGETLI
+30 GSVLISYGETSI

-49 NEPRE
+49 SEPRE
-54 GIDFLPMQ
+54 GVDFLPLQ

-97 DRPIRPLIPKN
+97 DRPIRPLIPKG
-108 YRHELQIMLTT
+108 YYHEIQLMLTT
-119 MSYDGINT
+119 MSYDHENT
-127 PDVVAAIGASA
+127 PDVMAAIGASA

-152 SVKVGL
+152 SVKIGL

-166 PTFEQMESSNL
+166 PTAEQMQSSDL

-198 PEKTILEALD
+198 PEKAILEALE
-208 VAMEGINDIVDLQM
+208 VALEGINDIVDLQM
-222 EFSEHFDNSYEIVDT
+222 EFSEHFDNSYEMTESKVLS
-237 KIITDEIEKSL
+237 DEIENKL
-248 DDAYSAKIEKIFE
+248 NEEYSSKIDE
-261 LDTKQARDDEYNAI
+261 LFDIGTKQERDDKYNDI
-275 EKEALD
+275 VKEASQ
-281 PFVEDEVM
+281 PFEEDEVLL
-289 YPEVKSHI
+289 PEVKAHM
-297 KNMFKNAVRK
+297 KLMFKNAVRK
-307 TVLDKKVRVDGRGLE
+307 TVLDKKVRVDGRGPE
-322 DIRDISIVPTILPR
+322 DIRDITIVPSLLPR
-336 VHGSALFT
+336 VHGSVLFT
-344 RGETQSIAALTLGS
+344 RGETQAIATTTLGS
-358 SRDEQIIDSMSS
+358 SRDEQIIDSMGEDS
-370 DYKKSFLLHYNFP
+370 KKSFMLHYNFP
-383 PYCVGETGRIGFT
+383 PYSVGEVGRIGFT
-396 NRREIGHGHLAER
+396 NRREVGHGHLAER
-409 SLKPILPSMEEFPY
+409 SLKPILPSNEEFPY
-423 TIRIVSEITESN
+423 TVRIVSEITESN

-446 SLAMMNAGVPI
+446 SLALMCAGVPI
-457 KSHVAGIA
+457 KEHVAGIA
-465 MGLIMEDED
+465 MGLITDGE

-480 DILGTEDFL
+480 DILGTEDFY

-540 AIDKPNEISQ
+540 AVDKPYPLSPF
-550 YAPQIESFQIPK
+550 APQIESFPIDK
-562 DKIGALIGP
+562 EKIGALIGP
-571 GGKNIKALQEGAECV
+571 GGKNIKALQEKADCV
-586 INIDDDGTVSVSAE
+586 INIDDDGLVSVSAS
-600 DKAKLDNAISQIKAV
+600 DKEKLDNAISMIKAV
-615 VLDPE
+615 VQDPE

-647 LVHISHLAWERVNK
+647 LVHISQIAWERVNK
-661 VEDVLSEGD
+661 VDDVLSVGD
-670 KVKIKL
+670 EVKIKL

-696 E
+696 EK

>member
-1 MKKKMIKV
+1 MIKV

-30 GSVMISYGETLI
+30 GSVFITYGETAI

-49 NEPRE
+49 SEPRE

-108 YRHELQIMLTT
+108 YRNELQIMLTT
-119 MSYDGINT
+119 MSYDGVNT

-158 IDGEYVLN
+158 VDGEYVLN
-166 PTFEQMESSNL
+166 PTHEQMESSDL

-222 EFSEHFDNSYEIVDT
+222 EFSEHFDNSYEVVET
-237 KIITDEIEKSL
+237 KVLTDEVEKSL
-248 DDAYSAKIEKIFE
+248 NDSYASKMEKIFD
-261 LDTKQARDDEYNAI
+261 LDTKQSRDDEYNAI
-275 EKEALD
+275 EKKALE
-281 PFVEDEVM
+281 PFVDDEVM

-307 TVLDKKVRVDGRGLE
+307 TVLDKKVRVDGRGLA
-322 DIRDISIVPTILPR
+322 DVRQISIVPSLLPR

-344 RGETQSIAALTLGS
+344 RGETQAIAALTLGS
-358 SRDEQIIDSMSS
+358 SRDEQIIDSMAS

-409 SLKPILPSMEEFPY
+409 SLKPILPSSEEFPY
-423 TIRIVSEITESN
+423 TVRIVSEITESN

-457 KSHVAGIA
+457 KEHVAGIA
-465 MGLIMEDED
+465 MGLIMDGD

-498 TKDGISAIQL
+498 TRDGISAIQL
-508 DLKVPGLSM
+508 DLKVPGLPM
-517 DVLSNALEQAN
+517 DILTNALEQAN
-528 KGRLHILDEMNK
+528 EGRLHILDEMNK
-540 AIDKPNEISQ
+540 AIDKPNALSPH
-550 YAPQIESFQIPK
+550 APQIESFQIPK

-600 DKAKLDNAISQIKAV
+600 DKAKLDNAITQIKAV

>member
-1 MKKKMIKV
+1 MIKV
-9 EKNIAGRPLK
+9 EKNIAGRLLK

-30 GSVMISYGETLI
+30 GSVFISYGDTAM
-42 LATVCCS
+42 LAAVCCS
-49 NEPRE
+49 AEPRE

-108 YRHELQIMLTT
+108 YRNELQIMLTT

-158 IDGEYVLN
+158 VDGEYILN
-166 PTFEQMESSNL
+166 PTNEQMESSDL

-208 VAMEGINDIVDLQM
+208 VAMDGINDIVDLQM
-222 EFSEHFDNSYEIVDT
+222 EFSEHFDNSYEIVDNSVIT
-237 KIITDEIEKSL
+237 EEVTNSLEELYSDKIQKLLDMDSKKAM
-248 DDAYSAKIEKIFE
+248 DDAFNVIA
-261 LDTKQARDDEYNAI
+261 
-275 EKEALD
+275 KEASESYK
-281 PFVEDEVM
+281 EDEEL
-289 YPEVKSHI
+289 YPEVKGHI
-297 KNMFKNAVRK
+297 KTMFKNAVRENI
-307 TVLDKKVRVDGRGLE
+307 LDKKVRVDGRGLA
-322 DIRDISIVPTILPR
+322 DVRQISIVPSLLPR

-344 RGETQSIAALTLGS
+344 RGETQAIAALTLGS
-358 SRDEQIIDSMSS
+358 SRDEQIIDSMAS

-409 SLKPILPSMEEFPY
+409 SLKPILPSSEEFPY

-457 KSHVAGIA
+457 KEHVAGIA
-465 MGLIMEDED
+465 MGLIMDGD

-508 DLKVPGLSM
+508 DLKVPGLPM

-528 KGRLHILDEMNK
+528 EGRLHILDEMNK
-540 AIDKPNEISQ
+540 AISTPNALSE
-550 YAPQIESFQIPK
+550 YAPQIESFKIDK
-562 DKIGALIGP
+562 EKIGALIGP
-571 GGKNIKALQEGAECV
+571 GGKSIKAIQERAECV
-586 INIDDDGTVSVSAE
+586 INIEDDGTVSVSAA
-600 DKAKLDNAISQIKAV
+600 DKALLENAIAQVKAV
-615 VLDPE
+615 TEDPK

-626 GKVTKILDFGAFVEF
+626 GKVTKLMEFGAFVEF

-647 LVHISHLAWERVNK
+647 LVHISQLAWERVNK
-661 VEDVLSEGD
+661 VSDVLSVGD
-670 KVKIKL
+670 AVKIKL

-684 LNFSIKLLTEKP
+684 LNFSMKLLMDKP

>member
-1 MKKKMIKV
+1 MIKV

-30 GSVMISYGETLI
+30 GSVLISYGETSI

-49 NEPRE
+49 SEPRE
-54 GIDFLPMQ
+54 GVDFLPLQ

-97 DRPIRPLIPKN
+97 DRPIRPLIPKG
-108 YRHELQIMLTT
+108 YYHEIQLMLTT
-119 MSYDGINT
+119 MSYDHKNT
-127 PDVVAAIGASA
+127 PDVMAAIGASA

-152 SVKVGL
+152 SVKIGL

-166 PTFEQMESSNL
+166 PTAEQMQSSDL

-198 PEKTILEALD
+198 PEKTILEALE
-208 VAMEGINDIVDLQM
+208 VALEGINDIVDLQM
-222 EFSEHFDNSYEIVDT
+222 EFSEHFDNSYEMTESKVLS
-237 KIITDEIEKSL
+237 DEIENKL
-248 DDAYSAKIEKIFE
+248 NEEYSSKIDE
-261 LDTKQARDDEYNAI
+261 LFDIGTKQERDDKYNEI
-275 EKEALD
+275 VKEASQ
-281 PFVEDEVM
+281 PFEEDEVLL
-289 YPEVKSHI
+289 PEVKAHM
-297 KNMFKNAVRK
+297 KLMFKNAVRK
-307 TVLDKKVRVDGRGLE
+307 TVLDKKVRVDGRGPE
-322 DIRDISIVPTILPR
+322 DIRDITIVPSLLPR
-336 VHGSALFT
+336 VHGSVLFT
-344 RGETQSIAALTLGS
+344 RGETQAIATTTLGS
-358 SRDEQIIDSMSS
+358 SRDEQIIDSMGE
-370 DYKKSFLLHYNFP
+370 DTKKSFMLHYNFP
-383 PYCVGETGRIGFT
+383 PYSVGEVGRIGFT
-396 NRREIGHGHLAER
+396 NRREVGHGHLAER
-409 SLKPILPSMEEFPY
+409 SLKPILPSNEEFPY
-423 TIRIVSEITESN
+423 TVRIVSEITESN

-446 SLAMMNAGVPI
+446 SLALMCAGVPI
-457 KSHVAGIA
+457 KEHVAGIA
-465 MGLIMEDED
+465 MGLITDGE

-480 DILGTEDFL
+480 DILGTEDFY

-540 AIDKPNEISQ
+540 AVDKPYPLSPF
-550 YAPQIESFQIPK
+550 APQIESFPIDK
-562 DKIGALIGP
+562 EKIGALIGP
-571 GGKNIKALQEGAECV
+571 GGKNIKALQEKADCV
-586 INIDDDGTVSVSAE
+586 INIDDDGLVSVSAS
-600 DKAKLDNAISQIKAV
+600 DKEKLDNAISMIKAV
-615 VLDPE
+615 VKDPE

-647 LVHISHLAWERVNK
+647 LVHISQIAWERVNK
-661 VEDVLSEGD
+661 VDDVLSVGD
-670 KVKIKL
+670 EVKIKL

-696 E
+696 EK

>member
-1 MKKKMIKV
+1 MIKV
-9 EKNIAGRPLK
+9 EKNIAGRPLR

-30 GSVMISYGETLI
+30 GSVFISYGETAI

-49 NEPRE
+49 SEPRE

-119 MSYDGINT
+119 MSYDGVNT

-166 PTFEQMESSNL
+166 PTHEQMESSDL

-222 EFSEHFDNSYEIVDT
+222 EFSEYFDNSYKVVET
-237 KIITDEIEKSL
+237 KVLTDDVEKQL
-248 DDAYSAKIEKIFE
+248 NDAYAEKMEKIFD

-275 EKEALD
+275 EKEALE
-281 PFVEDEVM
+281 PFVDDEVM

-307 TVLDKKVRVDGRGLE
+307 TVLDKKVRVDGRGLA
-322 DIRDISIVPTILPR
+322 DVRQISIVPSLLPR

-344 RGETQSIAALTLGS
+344 RGETQAIAALTLGS
-358 SRDEQIIDSMSS
+358 SRDEQIIDSMAS

-409 SLKPILPSMEEFPY
+409 SLKPILPSSEKFPY
-423 TIRIVSEITESN
+423 TVRIVSEITESN

-457 KSHVAGIA
+457 KEHVAGIA
-465 MGLIMEDED
+465 MGLIMDGD

-498 TKDGISAIQL
+498 TRDGISAIQL
-508 DLKVPGLSM
+508 DLKVPGLPM
-517 DVLSNALEQAN
+517 DILKNALGQAN
-528 KGRLHILDEMNK
+528 EGRLHILDEMNK
-540 AIDKPNEISQ
+540 AIDKPNALSPH
-550 YAPQIESFQIPK
+550 APQIESFQIPK

-600 DKAKLDNAISQIKAV
+600 DKAKLDNAITQIKAV

-626 GKVTKILDFGAFVEF
+626 GKVTKLLDFGAFVEF

-647 LVHISHLAWERVNK
+647 LVHISQLAWERVNK
-661 VEDVLSEGD
+661 VEDVLSVGD
-670 KVKIKL
+670 EVKIKL

-684 LNFSIKLLTEKP
+684 LNFSIKLLTDKP
-696 E
+696 EK

>member
-1 MKKKMIKV
+1 MIKV

-30 GSVMISYGETLI
+30 GSVFITYGETAI

-49 NEPRE
+49 SEPRE

-119 MSYDGINT
+119 MSYDGVNT

-158 IDGEYVLN
+158 VDGEYVLN
-166 PTFEQMESSNL
+166 PTHEQMESSDL

-222 EFSEHFDNSYEIVDT
+222 EFSEHFDNSYEVVET
-237 KIITDEIEKSL
+237 KVLTDEVEKSL
-248 DDAYSAKIEKIFE
+248 NDSYASKMDKIFD

-275 EKEALD
+275 EKEALE
-281 PFVEDEVM
+281 PFVDDEVM

-307 TVLDKKVRVDGRGLE
+307 TVLDKKVRVDGRGLA
-322 DIRDISIVPTILPR
+322 DVRQISIVPSLLPR

-344 RGETQSIAALTLGS
+344 RGETQAIAALTLGS
-358 SRDEQIIDSMSS
+358 SRDEQIIDSMAS

-409 SLKPILPSMEEFPY
+409 SLKPILPSSEEFPY
-423 TIRIVSEITESN
+423 TVRIVSEITESN

-457 KSHVAGIA
+457 KEHVAGIA
-465 MGLIMEDED
+465 MGLIMDGD

-498 TKDGISAIQL
+498 TRDGISAIQL
-508 DLKVPGLSM
+508 DLKVPGLPM
-517 DVLSNALEQAN
+517 DILTNALEQAN
-528 KGRLHILDEMNK
+528 EGRLHILDEMNK
-540 AIDKPNEISQ
+540 AIDKPNALSPH
-550 YAPQIESFQIPK
+550 APQIESFQIPK

-600 DKAKLDNAISQIKAV
+600 DKAKLDNAITQIKAV

-626 GKVTKILDFGAFVEF
+626 GKVTKLLDFGAFVEF

-647 LVHISHLAWERVNK
+647 LVHISQLAWERVNK
-661 VEDVLSEGD
+661 VEDVLSVGD
-670 KVKIKL
+670 EVKIKL

-684 LNFSIKLLTEKP
+684 LNFSIKLLTDKP
-696 E
+696 EK

>member
-1 MKKKMIKV
+1 M
-9 EKNIAGRPLK
+9 
-19 IESGQ
+19 
-24 IARQAG
+24 
-30 GSVMISYGETLI
+30 
-42 LATVCCS
+42 CCS
-49 NEPRE
+49 SEPRE
-54 GIDFLPMQ
+54 GVDFLPLQ

-97 DRPIRPLIPKN
+97 DRPIRPLIPKG
-108 YRHELQIMLTT
+108 YYHEIQLMLTT
-119 MSYDGINT
+119 MSYDHENT
-127 PDVVAAIGASA
+127 PDVMAAIGASA

-152 SVKVGL
+152 SVKIGL

-166 PTFEQMESSNL
+166 PTAEQMQSSDL

-198 PEKTILEALD
+198 PEKTILEALE
-208 VAMEGINDIVDLQM
+208 VALEGINDIVDLQM
-222 EFSEHFDNSYEIVDT
+222 EFSEHFDNSYEMTESKVLS
-237 KIITDEIEKSL
+237 DEIENKL
-248 DDAYSAKIEKIFE
+248 NEEYSSKIDE
-261 LDTKQARDDEYNAI
+261 LFDIGTKQERDDKYNEI
-275 EKEALD
+275 VKEASQ
-281 PFVEDEVM
+281 PFEEDEVLL
-289 YPEVKSHI
+289 PEVKAHM
-297 KNMFKNAVRK
+297 KLMFKNAVRK
-307 TVLDKKVRVDGRGLE
+307 TVLDKKVRVDGRGPE
-322 DIRDISIVPTILPR
+322 DIRDITIVPSLLPR
-336 VHGSALFT
+336 VHGSVLFT
-344 RGETQSIAALTLGS
+344 RGETQAIATTTLGS
-358 SRDEQIIDSMSS
+358 SRDEQIIDSMGEDS
-370 DYKKSFLLHYNFP
+370 KKSFMLHYNFP
-383 PYCVGETGRIGFT
+383 PYSVGEVGRIGFT
-396 NRREIGHGHLAER
+396 NRREVGHGHLAER
-409 SLKPILPSMEEFPY
+409 SLKPILPSNEEFPY
-423 TIRIVSEITESN
+423 TVRIVSEITESN

-446 SLAMMNAGVPI
+446 SLALMCAGVPI
-457 KSHVAGIA
+457 KEHVAGIA
-465 MGLIMEDED
+465 MGLITDGE

-480 DILGTEDFL
+480 DILGTEDFY

-540 AIDKPNEISQ
+540 AVDKPYPLSPF
-550 YAPQIESFQIPK
+550 APQIESFPIDK
-562 DKIGALIGP
+562 EKIGALIGP
-571 GGKNIKALQEGAECV
+571 GGKNIKALQEKADCV
-586 INIDDDGTVSVSAE
+586 INIDDDGLVSVSAS
-600 DKAKLDNAISQIKAV
+600 DKEKLDNAISMIKAV
-615 VLDPE
+615 VQDPE

-647 LVHISHLAWERVNK
+647 LVHISQIAWERVNK
-661 VEDVLSEGD
+661 VDDVLSVGD
-670 KVKIKL
+670 EVKIKL

-696 E
+696 EK